1 VKLGLPKFIDHHPQF
16 SASGYIATNEEP
28 DLFNR
33 ILGDLK
39 VKRALS
45 IASGGEVLLS
55 VVLPRAAEIVAIDH
69 SYKSLAACYT
79 KMLLL
84 QRVQPSVLQLLLRD
98 EKYTEFK
105 QHLPDLW
112 EQLPETLRQRARTA
126 FEADYELTTLRK
138 EWNTGASKLRKL
150 RPTSVRK
157 VTLMHG
163 DIKDVKEPY
172 GTFDLFYASNAI
184 EHTGRNAGRPTY
196 NHFADLLNPGG
207 LLLVTVAHYTRYV
220 TPSGFELVKVLRGI
234 YSQWNHAV
242 LRKPL

>member
-1 VKLGLPKFIDHHPQF
+1 VKLGLPKFVDHHPQF
-16 SASGYIATNEEP
+16 SASGYITTNEEP
-28 DLFNR
+28 DLFNK

-39 VKRALS
+39 VQRALS

-69 SYKSLAACYT
+69 AYKSLAACYT

-84 QRVQPSVLQLLLRD
+84 QRVRPSILQPLLRD
-98 EKYTEFK
+98 EQYDEFR
-105 QHLPDLW
+105 QHLADLW
-112 EQLPETLRQRARTA
+112 EQLPETLRAKAKDA
-126 FEADYELTTLRK
+126 FGRDYELQTLRK

-150 RPTSVRK
+150 RPTTVRK

-163 DIKDVKEPY
+163 DIKDVKQLY

-184 EHTGRNAGRPTY
+184 EHTGRSGRTTY

-207 LLLVTVAHYTRYV
+207 LLLVTVAHYSPYV